1 MRLVRFIL
9 KQTPGV
15 EDLDIDFR
23 TQEGRV
29 RDKMVVYGPT
39 GSGKS
44 RALDFLAGLY
54 RIPMSL
60 GHPDELKEAGYAA
73 AWTDPDSVL
82 YPAHLRPVDS
92 GFTILASGLKQHH
105 VEPAGED
112 LVEEI
117 GAYWKGDDSRFRS
130 GVPMRGKINN
140 LRSISSEMRAG
151 AKEHRGGVL
160 LYPQNRNLG
169 KPRMD
174 GIKEEE
180 TQFEWIYR
188 YKTKSSWFGS
198 VEAWLVWQHYL
209 DMEEGT
215 HKSDRTGD
223 TGKAGGGG
231 GGGETGG
238 TGRFADVCSL
248 INETLQETRIVGV
261 TRGRVQAE
269 RKDSKTGG
277 ESDSASGSFCLED
290 MSAGE
295 QQTVMLLADIHRRLR
310 PGSLLVV
317 DAPELN
323 LDTEGRQRLLEGIEK
338 LRGGRRA
345 QLLVFTS
352 SRETAAWFASEE
364 IVIIRDKEQPIRS
377 EAKKACPE
385 S

>member
-23 TQEGRV
+23 TDGGRI

-60 GHPDELKEAGYAA
+60 GHPDELKEACYAA

-92 GFTILASGLKQHH
+92 GFTILASGSKHHH
-105 VEPAGED
+105 VEP
-112 LVEEI
+112 EEENLI
-117 GAYWKGDDSRFRS
+117 EETGAYWKDDDGRFRS
-130 GVPMRGKINN
+130 GIPMRGKINN
-140 LRSISSEMRAG
+140 LRSISSEMRTG
-151 AKEHRGGVL
+151 AKEHRGGIL
-160 LYPQNRNLG
+160 IYPQNRDLG

-180 TQFEWIYR
+180 TQFEWLYR

-215 HKSDRTGD
+215 LRSDPTRD
-223 TGKAGGGG
+223 TGKADVS
-231 GGGETGG
+231 
-238 TGRFADVCSL
+238 GRFADVCSL

-277 ESDSASGSFCLED
+277 ESDSASGSFCLEA

-295 QQTVMLLADIHRRLR
+295 QQTVMLLADIHRRLK

-323 LDTEGRQRLLEGIEK
+323 LDTAGRRRLLEGIEK
-338 LRGGRRA
+338 LREERRSQFLA
-345 QLLVFTS
+345 FTS

-364 IVIIRDKEQPIRS
+364 ILVIGDKEQPIRS